1 MKGISKVLIANRGEI
16 ACRIIRT
23 LDRMGISSVLVC
35 HPCEARGPA
44 ARMADQV
51 IEIDAD
57 PPVSAYLDMEALVEA
72 CKSSGADAVHP
83 GFGFLAENASFAR
96 RLEEEGIVFIG
107 PPAEAIS
114 LMGNK
119 PTAREFARS
128 LGLPVIPAEGDGE
141 GFFERLSLLGF
152 PLLIKAAAGG
162 GGKAMHRVFSEG
174 ELEQA
179 VRVARE
185 EAGRYFGDSSLYA
198 ERLLH
203 EPRHIEVQILSDG
216 RGGTVHLWE
225 RECSIQRRF
234 QKIVEES
241 PSPGLNP
248 ELRREILSAALKIAR
263 EARYKSA
270 GTVEFL
276 VEGAGGFYF
285 LEMNTRIQVE
295 HPVTEMVTGLDLIE
309 QQIRIARGE
318 RLGFGQGDVP
328 LKGHAVEARLYAEDP
343 DCDFQ
348 PSTGRILALRL
359 PEGEGIRVDHAI
371 EGGMRVTHAFDPMLA
386 KIIAHGMDRD
396 EALMRLSKALEEMVL
411 LGVKTNRAFLKRI
424 VENNSMKEGRI
435 HTGFLSGEDLQ
446 AGPPSRRRLEM
457 LLAAAAL
464 SSRQLSDPEFLP
476 PEPYASMGPWRN

>member
-1 MKGISKVLIANRGEI
+1 MKGINRVLIANRGEI

-44 ARMADQV
+44 ARMAKEV

-57 PPVSAYLDMEALVEA
+57 PPVSAYLDTEALVEA
-72 CKSSGADAVHP
+72 CRSSGADALHP
-83 GFGFLAENASFAR
+83 GFGFLAENASFAK

-107 PPAEAIS
+107 PTPEAIS

-119 PTAREFARS
+119 PAARDFVRS
-128 LGLPVIPAEGDGE
+128 LGLPVIPAEGDGD
-141 GFFERLSLLGF
+141 GFYERLQLLGF

-162 GGKAMHRVFSEG
+162 GGKAMHRVFSAG
-174 ELEQA
+174 ELEHA
-179 VRVARE
+179 LELSRE
-185 EAGRYFGDSSLYA
+185 EAARYFGDRSIYA

-216 RGGTVHLWE
+216 MGRVLHLWE
-225 RECSIQRRF
+225 RDCSIQRRF

-241 PSPGLNP
+241 PAPGLNP
-248 ELRREILSAALKIAR
+248 GLRREILSAAVRIAK
-263 EARYKSA
+263 EAGYKSA

-276 VEGAGGFYF
+276 VEKGGGFYF

-309 QQIRIARGE
+309 LQVRIASGE
-318 RLGFGQGDVP
+318 RLAFSQEDVP
-328 LKGHAVEARLYAEDP
+328 LKGHAIEARLYAEDP

-348 PSTGRILALRL
+348 PSTGRILSLRL
-359 PEGEGIRVDHAI
+359 PEGQGIRVDHAI
-371 EGGMRVTHAFDPMLA
+371 ERGMRVTHAFDPMLA
-386 KIIAHGMDRD
+386 KIIAHGRERE
-396 EALMRLSKALEEMVL
+396 EALRRLSTALEEMVL

-424 VENNSMKEGRI
+424 IENTSMKEGKI
-435 HTGFLSGEDLQ
+435 HTGFLSSEDIMR
-446 AGPPSRRRLEM
+446 AEPSRRHMEM

-464 SSRQLSDPEFLP
+464 SSRDLSDPQFLP